1 MKKIKLKTKNN
12 VPDKIIGISSLHND
26 FQVAWSINKLL
37 KINLTKT
44 KDFIYTN
51 NINFSIFK
59 YIDSEENTYYL
70 LSNKSKGSILSS
82 KFKNIDFFF
91 ILKTSNLNIEELS
104 SSINN
109 SNFINGSFLLLV
121 ETNLKRILSYP
132 QFSEIG

>member
-59 YIDSEENTYYL
+59 DIDSEENTYYL

-91 ILKTSNLNIEELS
+91 ILKTGNLNIEELS

>member
-1 MKKIKLKTKNN
+1 MKKIKLETKNN

-44 KDFIYTN
+44 RDFIYTN
-51 NINFSIFK
+51 NIKFSIFK

-132 QFSEIG
+132 QFSEIV